1 MLDGIMKR
9 FSFALLLLCGGC
21 VLGDNGAPPTL
32 SCDGDGREGIVSIT
46 WTINGAPPS
55 AESCA
60 GIARLQLRV
69 TSSCNDGVISPVPCD
84 LDKVRFDRQPYGDL
98 LLELQAIGASE
109 QLLLDGVINYAAS
122 SSPPSAPALI
132 SLFPPSP

>member
-1 MLDGIMKR
+1 MMR
-9 FSFALLLLCGGC
+9 FSLALLLLSSGC
-21 VLGDNGAPPTL
+21 LFGDNGAPPVFT
-32 SCDGDGREGIVSIT
+32 CDGDGREGIVSIT

-69 TSSCNDGVISPVPCD
+69 TSSCDDGVISPVPCE

-109 QLLLDGVINYAAS
+109 QLLLDGAINYTAL
-122 SSPPSAPALI
+122 SSPPSTPALI
-132 SLFPPSP
+132 SLFPPSF